1 MFKKIIFLL
10 VTVLPNALFAYDCSQ
25 YKYDTDIDIKLN
37 IKDVKIHKSD
47 KDMVGKLG
55 YTKPEI
61 SYSAMAHTVIIPVHG
76 GYCASLRGID
86 VEIVEDF
93 DVIIDKRL
101 KEKSCAYDI
110 VYKHEQDH
118 VDIYKNVIKNNID
131 KIKKSVNNV
140 AKEFKPVFIKSEK
153 EVPDFSEKI
162 NKSDF
167 VEKIKADIVK
177 EITEKNEEIDERG
190 DSFYIWKCDDFYK
203 KMKNSDIVID

>member
-1 MFKKIIFLL
+1 MFKNLIFLL
-10 VTVLPNALFAYDCSQ
+10 VLFLPNMSFAYDCSQ
-25 YKYDTDIDIKLN
+25 YKYDPDIDVKL
-37 IKDVKIHKSD
+37 DVKDIKVQKSD

-86 VEIVEDF
+86 VEIIEDF
-93 DVIIDKRL
+93 NVTIDRRL

-110 VYKHEQDH
+110 VFKHEQDH
-118 VDIYKNVIKNNID
+118 VDVYKNVIKDNLD
-131 KIKKSVNNV
+131 KIKKSVKDG
-140 AKEFKPVFIKSEK
+140 AKDFKPVFIKSEK
-153 EVPDFSEKI
+153 EVPDFSEKL

-167 VEKIKADIVK
+167 VEKIKADITK
-177 EITEKNEEIDERG
+177 EITEKNEKIDERG

>member
-1 MFKKIIFLL
+1 MFKNLIFLS
-10 VTVLPNALFAYDCSQ
+10 VLFFTNMSFAYDCSQ
-25 YKYDTDIDIKLN
+25 YKYDPDIDVKL
-37 IKDVKIHKSD
+37 DVKDIKVQKSEN
-47 KDMVGKLG
+47 DMVGKLG

-86 VEIVEDF
+86 IEIIEDF
-93 DVIIDKRL
+93 NVTIDRRL

-110 VYKHEQDH
+110 VFKHEQDH
-118 VDIYKNVIKNNID
+118 VDVYKNVIKNNID
-131 KIKKSVNNV
+131 KIKDSVKNG
-140 AKEFKPVFIKSEK
+140 AKDFKPIFIKSEK
-153 EVPDFSEKI
+153 EVPDFSEKL

-167 VEKIKADIVK
+167 VEKLKADITK
-177 EITEKNEEIDERG
+177 EITEKNEKIDERG

>member
-1 MFKKIIFLL
+1 MS
-10 VTVLPNALFAYDCSQ
+10 FAYDCSQ
-25 YKYDTDIDIKLN
+25 YKYDPDIDVKL
-37 IKDVKIHKSD
+37 DVKDIKVQKSD

-86 VEIVEDF
+86 VEIIEDF
-93 DVIIDKRL
+93 NVTIDRRL

-110 VYKHEQDH
+110 VFKHEQDH
-118 VDIYKNVIKNNID
+118 VDVYKNVIKSNLD
-131 KIKKSVNNV
+131 KIKDSVKNG
-140 AKEFKPVFIKSEK
+140 AKDFKPIFIKSEK
-153 EVPDFSEKI
+153 EVPDFSEKL

-167 VEKIKADIVK
+167 VEKLKNDISK
-177 EITEKNEEIDERG
+177 EITEKNEKIDERG

>member
-1 MFKKIIFLL
+1 MFKNLIFLSAL
-10 VTVLPNALFAYDCSQ
+10 FLPNALFAYDCSQ
-25 YKYDTDIDIKLN
+25 YKYDPDIDVKFN
-37 IKDVKIHKSD
+37 IKDVKLKKSD

-86 VEIVEDF
+86 VEIIEDF
-93 DVIIDKRL
+93 DVTIDRRL

-110 VYKHEQDH
+110 VFKHEQDH
-118 VDIYKNVIKNNID
+118 VDVYKNVIKDNID
-131 KIKKSVNNV
+131 KIKKSVKDG
-140 AKEFKPVFIKSEK
+140 AKEFKPIFIKSEK

-167 VEKIKADIVK
+167 VEKLKSDIVK
-177 EITEKNEEIDERG
+177 EITEKNEKIDERG

>member
-1 MFKKIIFLL
+1 MFKKIIFLS
-10 VTVLPNALFAYDCSQ
+10 VLFFPSMLFAYDCSQ
-25 YKYDTDIDIKLN
+25 YKYDPDVDIKLN
-37 IKDVKIHKSD
+37 IKDVKIQKSD

-61 SYSAMAHTVIIPVHG
+61 SYSAMAQTVIIPVHG

-86 VEIVEDF
+86 VEINEDF
-93 DVIIDKRL
+93 YVVIDKRL
-101 KEKSCAYDI
+101 KEKSCAYEI

-118 VDIYKNVIKNNID
+118 VDVYKSVIKNNMD
-131 KIKKSVNNV
+131 KIKKSVIAG

-153 EVPDFSEKI
+153 EVPDFSEKM

-167 VEKIKADIVK
+167 VEKIKAEIVK
-177 EITEKNEEIDERG
+177 EITDKNEKIDERG

-203 KMKNSDIVID
+203 EMKNKDIVID

>member
-10 VTVLPNALFAYDCSQ
+10 FVFSPYMSFAYDCSK
-25 YKYDTDIDIKLN
+25 YKYNPDVDIKLN
-37 IKDVKIHKSD
+37 IKDVKTQKSD
-47 KDMVGKLG
+47 KEMVGKLG
-55 YTKPEI
+55 YTEPKM

-86 VEIVEDF
+86 IEIIEDF

-110 VYKHEQDH
+110 VYRHEQDH
-118 VDIYKNVIKNNID
+118 VNVYKNVIKSNLD
-131 KIKKSVNNV
+131 KIKKSVKDG
-140 AKEFKPVFIKSEK
+140 AKDFKPIFIKSEK
-153 EVPDFSEKI
+153 EVPDFSEKL

-167 VEKIKADIVK
+167 VEKIKSDIV
-177 EITEKNEEIDERG
+177 EELTLENKKIDERG
-190 DSFYIWKCDDFYK
+190 DSYHIWKCDDFYK

>member
-10 VTVLPNALFAYDCSQ
+10 ASVLPNTLFAYDCSQ
-25 YKYDTDIDIKLN
+25 YKYDPDIDIKLN
-37 IKDVKIHKSD
+37 IKDVKIQKSD

-61 SYSAMAHTVIIPVHG
+61 SYSAMAQTVMIPVHG

-86 VEIVEDF
+86 IEIIEDF
-93 DVIIDKRL
+93 YVVIDKKL

-118 VDIYKNVIKNNID
+118 VDVYKTVIKDNID
-131 KIKKSVNNV
+131 KIKKTIEKG
-140 AKEFKPVFIKSEK
+140 AKDLKPVFVKNEK
-153 EVPDFSEKI
+153 DLPDFSDKI

-167 VEKIKADIVK
+167 VEKIKSDIMK
-177 EITEKNEEIDERG
+177 EITDKNEKIDERG

-203 KMKNSDIVID
+203 EMKNSGIVID

>member
-1 MFKKIIFLL
+1 MS
-10 VTVLPNALFAYDCSQ
+10 FAYDCSQ
-25 YKYDTDIDIKLN
+25 YKYDPDIDVKL
-37 IKDVKIHKSD
+37 DVKDIKVQKSD

-86 VEIVEDF
+86 VEIIEDF
-93 DVIIDKRL
+93 NVTIDRRL

-110 VYKHEQDH
+110 VFKHEQDH
-118 VDIYKNVIKNNID
+118 VDVYKNVIKSNLD
-131 KIKKSVNNV
+131 KIKDSVKNG
-140 AKEFKPVFIKSEK
+140 AKDFKPIFIKSEK
-153 EVPDFSEKI
+153 EVPDFSEKL

-167 VEKIKADIVK
+167 VEKIKADITK
-177 EITEKNEEIDERG
+177 EITEKNEKIDERG

>member
-1 MFKKIIFLL
+1 MF
-10 VTVLPNALFAYDCSQ
+10 LPNMSFAYDCSQ
-25 YKYDTDIDIKLN
+25 YKYDPDIDVKL
-37 IKDVKIHKSD
+37 DVKDIKVQKSD

-86 VEIVEDF
+86 VEIIEDF
-93 DVIIDKRL
+93 NVTIDRRL

-110 VYKHEQDH
+110 VFKHEQDH
-118 VDIYKNVIKNNID
+118 VDVYKNVIKSNLD
-131 KIKKSVNNV
+131 KIKDSVKNG
-140 AKEFKPVFIKSEK
+140 AKDFKPIFIKSEK
-153 EVPDFSEKI
+153 EVPDFSEKL

-167 VEKIKADIVK
+167 VEKIKADITK
-177 EITEKNEEIDERG
+177 EITEKNEKIDERG